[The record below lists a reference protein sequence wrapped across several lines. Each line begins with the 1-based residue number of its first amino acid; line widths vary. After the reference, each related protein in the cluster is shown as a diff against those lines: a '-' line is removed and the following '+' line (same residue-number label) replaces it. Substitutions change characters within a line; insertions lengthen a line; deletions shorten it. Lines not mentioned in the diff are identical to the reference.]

1 MMPGMYSTLQLREVF
16 HFCFL
21 ERLLRMADSSLF
33 VLKGGVN
40 LRFFFHSPRYSEDMD
55 LDVLAGSVGTLRKNG
70 YKLLADASFRRT
82 LQVYGIADIEI
93 NDPDKTKHTQTT
105 QRFRVRLL
113 TASGERLPTK
123 VEFSR
128 RAGAGKSTDSSQ
140 SVEQIDVEIARRY
153 KRLSFS
159 CQHYSGEA
167 AAVQKVLA
175 LAGRTLTQARD
186 VFDLDIL
193 QRGGYGRA
201 ELIAEHVASTDRDAA
216 LQKLQSLSFED
227 FSGQVLEFLDE
238 EHRSQYETPSAWKA
252 MVSQVSKLLVPR

>member
-1 MMPGMYSTLQLREVF
+1 MF
-16 HFCFL
+16 
-21 ERLLRMADSSLF
+21 
-33 VLKGGVN
+33 
-40 LRFFFHSPRYSEDMD
+40 
-55 LDVLAGSVGTLRKNG
+55 
-70 YKLLADASFRRT
+70 
-82 LQVYGIADIEI
+82 
-93 NDPDKTKHTQTT
+93 
-105 QRFRVRLL
+105 

-128 RAGAGKSTDSSQ
+128 RTDAGKSADSTR
-140 SVEQIDVEIARRY
+140 SVEQIDSEIARRY
-153 KRLSFS
+153 QRLSFS

-201 ELIAEHVASTDRDAA
+201 ELVAEHVASTDRDAA

-227 FSGQVLEFLDE
+227 FSGQVLEFLEE
-238 EHRSQYETPSAWKA
+238 EHRLPYETPSAWKA
-252 MVSQVSKLLVPR
+252 MVAKVSRLLVPR